1 MCFIDAVE
9 IEGDIILGG
18 LFPIHQKSVTREN
31 ECGIFSENPGYHFM
45 EAMLHAV
52 DRVNKNPNILPGI
65 TLGAKV
71 YDTCQSKTIAAD
83 YAKRFISMTFSSNK
97 KVQLA
102 GVVGSLS
109 SGVSETVANFLRVF
123 EIPQISY
130 SSTSVTLSNKDIY
143 SYFLRTVPPD
153 SFQTKAIVDIIRKF
167 GWSYVST
174 VNSAG
179 TYGTKGVEMFWK
191 TADENG
197 ICVDVKAEL
206 TPFPSPAEYDS
217 VIEKLQNTKQQNNV
231 VVVFATQGDIRR
243 LLEAAL
249 RRKKSQSS
257 DYRDLTW
264 IGSDGWSNRVDVTD
278 TAPEAALGALTIMM
292 RRGKIPQEFLQ
303 YFTNLTLENYPRKN
317 NRYLNAY
324 NGYYAGQ
331 HTQIS

>member
-1 MCFIDAVE
+1 ME

-18 LFPIHQKSVTREN
+18 LFPIHQKSETREN
-31 ECGIFSENPGYHFM
+31 ECGIFSEKPGYHFM

-52 DRVNKNPNILPGI
+52 DRVNENPSILPGI

-206 TPFPSPAEYDS
+206 TPFPSPGEYDS

-231 VVVFATQGDIRR
+231 VVVFATQGDIRH

-331 HTQIS
+331 HTQIG